1 MYVSEILFLALFS
14 VAFTQ
19 ELKTEGDITSKLILN
34 NQKEYKMEKD
44 KLTKLQYEVTQN
56 CGTEPPFKN
65 EYWDNKQDGIYVDI
79 ISGEPLFCSI
89 HKFDSGTGWPSFFEV
104 INENEIKK
112 DVDYKIGY
120 KRVELKSSSSNAH
133 LGHLFNDGPNPTGQ
147 RYCINSASLRFI
159 KYQELDEKGYS
170 DYKYLFQQNLNKPQ
184 AEETK

>member
-1 MYVSEILFLALFS
+1 MKKLILLICLSLAFS
-14 VAFTQ
+14 Q
-19 ELKTEGDITSKLILN
+19 ELKIEGNLNVIENLIK
-34 NQKEYKMEKD
+34 QKEYKMQKE

-79 ISGEPLFCSI
+79 ISGKPLFCSI
-89 HKFDSGTGWPSFFEV
+89 HKYDSGTGWPSFFEV
-104 INENEIKK
+104 IDENEIKK

-147 RYCINSASLRFI
+147 RYCINSASLKFV
-159 KYQELDEKGYS
+159 KYEELDKEGYS
-170 DYKYLFQQNLNKPQ
+170 KYKILFKKNK
-184 AEETK
+184 